1 MPRINELPLRTQLLT
16 GVLTLTAALA
26 CFAVVVA
33 VIALLGRLKLDLFYF
48 LPVLPQLPS
57 LVLGTGLVL
66 GLVLIWLCHR
76 AVRNMVGVAS
86 LRDLL
91 IS

>member
-1 MPRINELPLRTQLLT
+1 MPRINELPLRIQLLT
-16 GVLTLTAALA
+16 GVLMLTAALA

-48 LPVLPQLPS
+48 APLLPKLSS

-76 AVRNMVGVAS
+76 VVRSMLGVAS